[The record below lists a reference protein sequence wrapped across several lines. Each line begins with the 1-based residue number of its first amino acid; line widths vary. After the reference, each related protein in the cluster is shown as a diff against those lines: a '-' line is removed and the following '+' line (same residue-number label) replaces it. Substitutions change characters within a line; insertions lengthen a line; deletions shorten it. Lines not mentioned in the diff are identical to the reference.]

1 MLTKIHLFFE
11 LFYIRQFINLESL
24 ILIEITEQHL
34 NKVTTKLNL
43 LSKLSYLSI
52 KLAHGLILKITVS
65 SLKYLPIGIYNTFL
79 SPTITTE
86 IYQLKIE
93 LAENSNITFN
103 DITVLFLWMPKLKKF
118 TFIAAKKGLK
128 FIRGEQWEYLIRKYL
143 PQLKKIP
150 F

>member
-1 MLTKIHLFFE
+1 M
-11 LFYIRQFINLESL
+11 
-24 ILIEITEQHL
+24 
-34 NKVTTKLNL
+34 TKLNL

-52 KLAHGLILKITVS
+52 KLAHGLILKITAS
-65 SLKYLPIGIYNTFL
+65 SLKYLPIGICSMSQLQQLLLCTLTLTKLDVQLITDTTPADNIFL

-118 TFIAAKKGLK
+118 TFIAAK
-128 FIRGEQWEYLIRKYL
+128 
-143 PQLKKIP
+143 
-150 F
+150 